1 MAENKFEFLKKAF
14 PNDTVQISE
23 DGLHAVILNPNYR
36 ENVNVYYYKEDDYT
50 PFVACFSF
58 QHCHLTDEEDV
69 IDWINEII
77 TGKKLAIE
85 FFQDGKDCFGG
96 DMDAGE
102 LEHISYEELEQHTGY
117 FGLSKL
123 LCIVDSFKVRGWNIK
138 SNFDA
143 VFVLEKDGAIA
154 IEKTRPS

>member
-1 MAENKFEFLKKAF
+1 MAENRFEFLKKAF
-14 PNDTVQISE
+14 PNDTMQILE
-23 DGLHAVILNPNYR
+23 DGLHAVILNPSYR
-36 ENVNVYYYKEDDYT
+36 ENVNVYYNEGDDYT
-50 PFVACFSF
+50 PFAASSSF

-69 IDWINEII
+69 VDWINEIV

-85 FFQDGKDCFGG
+85 FFKDGKDCFGG
-96 DMDAGE
+96 DMDAEE

-123 LCIVDSFKVRGWNIK
+123 LRIVDSFKARGWNIE

-143 VFVLEKDGAIA
+143 VFVLEKDGTIA
-154 IEKTRPS
+154 IEKMRPS